1 MYKYHFGG
9 LKRIYKV
16 TKKMTKKLLHNIT
29 YFNSNIKLLY
39 LHILKTESNETK
51 YIITYWHVDL

>member
-1 MYKYHFGG
+1 MCNTTLEGFIKSQ
-9 LKRIYKV
+9 KN
-16 TKKMTKKLLHNIT
+16 MTKKLLHNIT